1 LAVQARNGRV
11 ADKPE
16 VNDHY
21 ASFVLD
27 EPHPP
32 LEEWLR
38 SFTIITTKPNEL
50 TTVYHRMPV
59 ILYPEDYDERL
70 IRVDGED
77 PQANL
82 LRPYPAEEM
91 KAKEVLNDLRNV
103 SNNHPELLN
112 SCLMR
117 IHV

>member
-1 LAVQARNGRV
+1 MTGSPKGVELFLVCRQTRL
-11 ADKPE
+11 
-16 VNDHY
+16 
-21 ASFVLD
+21 SFLN

-32 LEEWLR
+32 LEEWLH
-38 SFTIITTKPNEL
+38 SLTIITTKPNEL
-50 TTVYHRMPV
+50 TTVHDRMPV
-59 ILYPEDYDERL
+59 ILYPEDYDGWL
-70 IRVDGED
+70 MRVDGEN

-91 KAKEVLNDLRNV
+91 KAKEALNALRNV
-103 SNNHPELLN
+103 RNNHPELLN